1 MVNQLTESI
10 EQSFAKSVK
19 LLVSLCESEIEKI
32 FLLKVLDYVLKRP
45 KEFSVGFIFID
56 TDTETIDGVEY
67 IDIKNSQLQGLLGFL
82 GGLRINNLIKKTY
95 LEIYPQ
101 KEIEYCSPDNIF
113 QIIDYSGQCVQRFRS
128 KVCH

>member
-82 GGLRINNLIKKTY
+82 GGLRINNLIKKKY
-95 LEIYPQ
+95 L
-101 KEIEYCSPDNIF
+101 
-113 QIIDYSGQCVQRFRS
+113 
-128 KVCH
+128 